1 VLIVLAVFVASLIV
15 NSVAPIV
22 DTHGTAAA
30 GTASLV
36 FADAVAGDQE
46 QGGDS
51 PNCNHA
57 CHHLQHFEGNV
68 HQPSTHAFASWAGS
82 YAVAEPTDPPQ
93 RFFVPYLRPPRG
105 ALQSV

>member
-1 VLIVLAVFVASLIV
+1 MVLAVFVASLIV

-22 DTHGTAAA
+22 DKHSTPADLLA
-30 GTASLV
+30 
-36 FADAVAGDQE
+36 FADSAAGDQE
-46 QGGDS
+46 QGQDG

-82 YAVAEPTDPPQ
+82 YAVAEPTNPPQ
-93 RFFVPYLRPPRG
+93 RFFAPHLRPPRG